1 MASWVIVRSNARSI
15 VFSSGGGSGQHTSEI
30 ARNGPEVDQQ
40 KWNEGLEVVFFV
52 SLKNGWIIQLFSSTT
67 SMNLRYTMRK
77 NTVDSLNWSFMVS
90 ACFNH
95 ALCAPLQHYHIY
107 QGYKL
112 RYIFLKLQ
120 DMNRQLRCKWPKCCD
135 RNGPSHRNGD
145 SPTIIPDLYVDPVV
159 FPWKNDLTLR
169 VLVLGHPETIRH
181 STLRWLWQTS
191 K

>member
-1 MASWVIVRSNARSI
+1 MVRKSTKKVEWRAWSRIV
-15 VFSSGGGSGQHTSEI
+15 
-30 ARNGPEVDQQ
+30 
-40 KWNEGLEVVFFV
+40 V

-67 SMNLRYTMRK
+67 YELEIYHEKKLR
-77 NTVDSLNWSFMVS
+77 DSKRIDLFMVS